1 MTIRRRP
8 SAGGWPSAG
17 GLARHKQP
25 RPPLPSPGFELLQQ
39 GPDLHGYR
47 LAGQRLYG
55 IYPAP
60 VRCGAIGGSEPRAAA
75 KVLDAAGRPSFLGG
89 NFEKMRVQHGQ
100 AHDVA
105 VVQAVLGLRQ
115 RWPHWGPKKLRVKL
129 VEHHPELPV
138 PAASTIG
145 EWLRREGVVGRSR
158 RRRRCPPYTQP
169 FAAVSAANDV
179 WCTDFKGW
187 FRTSDGR
194 RCDPFT
200 LTDAHSRYLLRC
212 QAVARPDEANVRPIF
227 EAAFKEQG
235 LPLAI
240 RSDNGPPFASPGV
253 GGLSRLA
260 VWWIKLGI
268 RPERIV
274 AGKPQQNGRHERVH
288 HTVNQET
295 ATPPAASVAAQQ
307 ERFDGFRAVYNN
319 ERPHEA
325 LGQQTPALLYEPSP
339 RPYPDRVEDPHY
351 GDDVA
356 VRRVRST
363 GQIKWAGEL
372 IFVGEALIG
381 EPVGIRETEGGDWL
395 VRYADVELGYIHPQR
410 RRLSPRPLRGV
421 SKPGDLMDIADAIT
435 TTPQAQ
441 PPQHP

>member
-1 MTIRRRP
+1 MPWKATCQMDERVQFIARVLAGEDEMTALCGEYGISRKTGYKWLGRYI
-8 SAGGWPSAG
+8 SEGAA
-17 GLARHKQP
+17 GLAERSHA
-25 RPPLPSPGFELLQQ
+25 PL
-39 GPDLHGYR
+39 
-47 LAGQRLYG
+47 
-55 IYPAP
+55 
-60 VRCGAIGGSEPRAAA
+60 
-75 KVLDAAGRPSFLGG
+75 
-89 NFEKMRVQHGQ
+89 QHGQ
-100 AHDVA
+100 AHEVA

-129 VEHHPELPV
+129 VERHPELPV

-145 EWLRREGVVGRSR
+145 EWLRREGVVSRSR
-158 RRRRCPPYTQP
+158 QRRRCPPYTQP

-187 FRTSDGR
+187 FRTGDGR

-212 QAVARPDEANVRPIF
+212 QAVARPDEENVRPIF
-227 EAAFKEQG
+227 EAAFKEHG
-235 LPLAI
+235 LPLAL
-240 RSDNGPPFASPGV
+240 RSDNGPPFASSGV

-260 VWWIKLGI
+260 VWWMKLGI

-288 HTVNQET
+288 RTLNQET
-295 ATPPAASVAAQQ
+295 ATPPATSLPAQQ
-307 ERFDGFRAVYNN
+307 ERFDVFCAVYNN

-325 LGQQTPALLYEPSP
+325 LGQQTPASRYQPSP

-381 EPVGIRETEGGDWL
+381 EPVGITESERGDWL

-410 RRLSPRPLRGV
+410 RRLSPRPLRGA
-421 SKPGDLMDIADAIT
+421 SKPGDLMEIAAAIP
-435 TTPQAQ
+435 TTPHAPQ
-441 PPQHP
+441 PQHP

>member
-1 MTIRRRP
+1 MPWKETCQMHERMQFIARVLAGEDEMTVLCREYGISRKTGYKWLSRFI
-8 SAGGWPSAG
+8 SEGAA
-17 GLARHKQP
+17 GLAERSHA
-25 RPPLPSPGFELLQQ
+25 PL
-39 GPDLHGYR
+39 
-47 LAGQRLYG
+47 
-55 IYPAP
+55 
-60 VRCGAIGGSEPRAAA
+60 
-75 KVLDAAGRPSFLGG
+75 
-89 NFEKMRVQHGQ
+89 QHGQ
-100 AHDVA
+100 AHDIA

-145 EWLRREGVVGRSR
+145 EWLRREGVVGRSC
-158 RRRRCPPYTQP
+158 RRRRCPAYTQP
-169 FAAVSAANDV
+169 FAAVSAANDL
-179 WCTDFKGW
+179 WCTDFKSLPLARTGGW
-187 FRTSDGR
+187 FRTGDGR

-212 QAVARPDEANVRPIF
+212 QAVARPDEENVRPIF
-227 EAAFKEQG
+227 EAAFKEHG

-288 HTVNQET
+288 RTLNQET
-295 ATPPAASVAAQQ
+295 ATPPAASLPAQQ
-307 ERFDGFRAVYNN
+307 QRFDAFRAVYNY

-325 LGQQTPALLYEPSP
+325 LGQQTPVSLYQPSP
-339 RPYPDRVEDPHY
+339 RAYPDRLADPHY
-351 GDDVA
+351 GEEVA
-356 VRRVRST
+356 VRRVRSN
-363 GQIKWAGEL
+363 GQIKWAGGL
-372 IFVGEALIG
+372 ILVGEALVG
-381 EPVGIRETEGGDWL
+381 EPVGIVETEGGDWL

-410 RRLSPRPLRGV
+410 RRLHPRPLHGGAGR
-421 SKPGDLMDIADAIT
+421 PGDLMEIAAAIT

-441 PPQHP
+441 QPQHP